1 MAGPGSIDPAA
12 LETLLETTGGDPAF
26 LAELIDSYVD
36 DTPRLLGAIRRAVD
50 AGDGEELRRAAHT
63 LKSNSATFGALT
75 LAALCRD
82 LEGRGKAGMLD
93 GAAEQVAQAEAEYAK
108 VRQALQAA
116 RPVGQVGPEG
126 G

>member
-1 MAGPGSIDPAA
+1 MAEPESIDPAA

-36 DTPRLLGAIRRAVD
+36 DTPQLLAVIRRAVD

-82 LEGRGKAGMLD
+82 LEGQGKTGMLD
-93 GAAEQVAQAEAEYAK
+93 GAAERVGQVEAEYAK
-108 VRQALQAA
+108 VRQALQTA
-116 RPVGQVGPEG
+116 RSAGQAGPRG

>member
-1 MAGPGSIDPAA
+1 MAGPESIDPAA

-36 DTPRLLGAIRRAVD
+36 DTPRLLAAIRHAVG
-50 AGDGEELRRAAHT
+50 AGDREELRRVAHT
-63 LKSNSATFGALT
+63 LKSNSATFGALA

-82 LEGRGKAGMLD
+82 LEERGKDGMLD
-93 GAAEQVAQAEAEYAK
+93 DAAELVTQAEAEYSH

-116 RPVGQVGPEG
+116 RLGKAGPQG